1 MIKSVNT
8 CLTCENLVDSL
19 KCIKHDISVEIDNV
33 CNDHNIK
40 ESFSKMSD
48 CLNCSNYQTEACP
61 NSIIVSCLYI
71 FFVIRKNISK

>member
-40 ESFSKMSD
+40 
-48 CLNCSNYQTEACP
+48 A
-61 NSIIVSCLYI
+61 VSYTHLTLPT
-71 FFVIRKNISK
+71 KA